1 MTETNGPV
9 RGPLYVDATP
19 LMVTADV
26 TPLVH
31 ANVAELLDLLSGEF
45 YDDFREVAEQE
56 PTGHDGHA
64 VERLGFER
72 LAELLVERMSTRV
85 SLTGPQAVRV
95 AGRMHKLGLPLA
107 EAEAQKAANLA
118 KATEALLHMGQAS
131 RGASL
136 IKHPSHAATRRHL
149 KANPLPEQTDRRTA

>member
-1 MTETNGPV
+1 MNDNTRAV
-9 RGPLYVDATP
+9 RGPMYVDATP

-31 ANVAELLDLLSGEF
+31 ANVAELLDLLSSEF
-45 YDDFREVAEQE
+45 YDDFREVADQE

-64 VERLGFER
+64 PERLGFER
-72 LAELLVERMSTRV
+72 LAELLVERMSTKV
-85 SLTGPQAVRV
+85 ALTGPQAVRA

-107 EAEAQKAANLA
+107 EAAERTKAAV
-118 KATEALLHMGQAS
+118 T

-136 IKHPSHAATRRHL
+136 IKHPSHAATREHL
-149 KANPLPEQTDRRTA
+149 REHPLPGQRDRRTA

>member
-1 MTETNGPV
+1 MNETNGPV

-31 ANVAELLDLLSGEF
+31 ANVAELLDLLSSEF
-45 YDDFREVAEQE
+45 YDDFREVADRE

-72 LAELLVERMSTRV
+72 LTELLVERMSTKV
-85 SLTGPQAVRV
+85 ALTGPQAVRA

-107 EAEAQKAANLA
+107 AAAERTKAAV
-118 KATEALLHMGQAS
+118 T

-149 KANPLPEQTDRRTA
+149 AANPLPEQRGIGGAA

>member
-9 RGPLYVDATP
+9 RGPLYVDPTP

-31 ANVAELLDLLSGEF
+31 ANVAELLDLLSSEF
-45 YDDFREVAEQE
+45 YDDFREVADRE

-72 LAELLVERMSTRV
+72 LTELLVERMSTKV
-85 SLTGPQAVRV
+85 ALTGPQAVRA

-107 EAEAQKAANLA
+107 EAAERTKAAV
-118 KATEALLHMGQAS
+118 T

-149 KANPLPEQTDRRTA
+149 KANPLPEQDGRRTA

>member
-1 MTETNGPV
+1 MTDNNAV
-9 RGPLYVDATP
+9 RGPVYVDSTP

-31 ANVAELLDLLSGEF
+31 ANVAELLDLISGEF
-45 YDDFREVAEQE
+45 YDDFREVADQE

-72 LAELLVERMSTRV
+72 LAEQLVERMSTRV

-107 EAEAQKAANLA
+107 EAQWEREAAMK
-118 KATEALLHMGQAS
+118 KATDALVHAERA

-136 IKHPSHAATRRHL
+136 IKHPTHAATREHL
-149 KANPLPEQTDRRTA
+149 REHPLPEQDGRRTA

>member
-31 ANVAELLDLLSGEF
+31 ANVAELLDLLSSEF

-72 LAELLVERMSTRV
+72 LAELLVERMSTKV
-85 SLTGPQAVRV
+85 ALTGPQAVRA

-107 EAEAQKAANLA
+107 AAAERTAAA
-118 KATEALLHMGQAS
+118 VS

-149 KANPLPEQTDRRTA
+149 KANPLPEQDGRRTA